1 MYLPISLKTEQTF
14 WPAQYQKDCIRH
26 GDVLWRLLSFSRSVM
41 SNSATPRTAALM
53 ASRSFTIS
61 WSLPKL
67 VSIEL
72 VMPSNHLILC
82 HLFLLQPSIF
92 PSIKVFPVSQLFTSG
107 VWSLGASASA
117 SVLPMNI
124 SLYKLMVMYSELKS
138 LLNFIFC
145 ISVFEAKNQ
154 YASLYMMQRNRGKQ

>member
-1 MYLPISLKTEQTF
+1 MKIVT
-14 WPAQYQKDCIRH
+14 
-26 GDVLWRLLSFSRSVM
+26 
-41 SNSATPRTAALM
+41 ATPRTAALL

-82 HLFLLQPSIF
+82 YLFLLQPSIF
-92 PSIKVFPVSQLFTSG
+92 PSIKVFPVSQAFTSVG
-107 VWSLGASASA
+107 QSIGASASA
-117 SVLPMNI
+117 SVLPTNI
-124 SLYKLMVMYSELKS
+124 SLHKLKVIYSELKS

-145 ISVFEAKNQ
+145 ISVFEVKNQ
-154 YASLYMMQRNRGKQ
+154 YATIYMMQRNRGKQ